1 MLNPPQAKAV
11 RSLHKPLLVLAGAGC
26 GKTRVII
33 EKMIHIIN
41 TKYCDPDQLY
51 AITFT
56 NKAAKEMQQRISK
69 RLPNSEQIRISTF
82 HALGLQILKSETKYT
97 GLRSGFSI
105 LDPSESTKIIQ
116 ELVPRGIKKHLIAE
130 LQWQISS
137 WKNAGLR
144 PAQVNTNVPLNRDI
158 YQQYLNY
165 MRHINAV
172 DFDDLIAMSLWLLE
186 DNDEVQTRWQQKIA
200 YLLVDEYQDTNACQ
214 YQLLKR
220 LTGCNPHITC
230 VGDDDQSIY
239 GWRGA
244 QPENLGLLAVDFDNL
259 QVIKLEQNYR
269 STETILKAANAVVQH
284 NPHSFEKS
292 IWSDLGNGELIELSH
307 YDSIED
313 EAEQIAVAI
322 DFRIQQKHAH
332 YTDFALLY
340 RSNQQAKYIE
350 QAFRKRN
357 IPYHISGGRS
367 FFDYAE
373 IKDLMAYLRLL
384 VNPRDN
390 SAFLRVINTPKRGIG
405 MHTIKRISQLSKL
418 RNLSFFQACSQND
431 LSSHIDPVIAT
442 KIHHFSEMI
451 NALSCSR
458 SPAEH
463 IVNQLL
469 TQTDYINWVQHS
481 ANNQLAKI
489 NKTKLITDF
498 VKWISAICNSQP
510 TRLDDLINYLS
521 LQTSQDEDQQQGVAL
536 MTLHAA
542 KGLEF
547 KQVYLIGVEEGIL
560 PHSNS
565 MDEADNPQ
573 QALEEERRLM
583 YVGMTRAKHKLH
595 ISYVKRRKRKHP
607 SQEKIATGPSRFL
620 KEIPAEFV
628 LTANSPEHKQK
639 TKQNFAALRAELNQ
653 SP

>member
-1 MLNPPQAKAV
+1 VLNSPQAEAV
-11 RSLHKPLLVLAGAGC
+11 RSLDNPLLVLAGAGC

-33 EKMIHIIN
+33 EKMIHIMQI
-41 TKYCDPDQLY
+41 KFCRPEQLY

-56 NKAAKEMQQRISK
+56 NKAAKEMQKRISK
-69 RLPNSEQIRISTF
+69 RLPNSEQICISTF
-82 HALGLQILKSETKYT
+82 HALGLQILKSETKHS
-97 GLRSGFSI
+97 GLRPGFSI
-105 LDPSESTKIIQ
+105 LDPGESSKIIQ
-116 ELVPRGIKKHLIAE
+116 ELVPRGIKKHLISE

-137 WKNAGLR
+137 WKNAGFR
-144 PAQVNTNVPLNRDI
+144 PSEISTTVPLNRDI
-158 YQQYLNY
+158 YRQYLAY
-165 MRHINAV
+165 MNHINAV
-172 DFDDLIAMSLWLLE
+172 DFDDLIALSLWLLQ
-186 DNDEVQTRWQQKIA
+186 DNPDVKARWQKKIA

-214 YQLLKR
+214 YQLLKC
-220 LTGCNPHITC
+220 LTDCGSHITC

-244 QPENLGLLAVDFDNL
+244 QPENLGLLAADFKNL

-284 NPHSFEKS
+284 NPHPFEKS
-292 IWSDLGNGELIELSH
+292 IWSDLGSGELIAISS
-307 YDSIED
+307 YDSIEE
-313 EAEQIAVAI
+313 EAEQIATAI
-322 DFRIQQKHAH
+322 DFSTQHKHAQH
-332 YTDFALLY
+332 TDFALLY
-340 RSNQQAKYIE
+340 RSNQQAKFIE

-405 MHTIKRISQLSKL
+405 MHTIKRISQISKL
-418 RNLSFFQACSQND
+418 RNLSFLQTCNQSD
-431 LSSHIDPVIAT
+431 LSNQLDPKIAA
-442 KIHHFSEMI
+442 KVRHFSDMI
-451 NALSCSR
+451 TTLSR
-458 SPAEH
+458 SRLPAET
-463 IVNQLL
+463 VLNQLL
-469 TQTDYINWVQHS
+469 AQTDYINWIQHS

-498 VKWISAICNSQP
+498 VKWINAICNKQ
-510 TRLDDLINYLS
+510 TTQLDDLINILS
-521 LQTSQDEDQQQGVAL
+521 LQTNHDEEQQQGVAL

-565 MDEADNPQ
+565 MDEADDPQ

-583 YVGMTRAKHKLH
+583 YVGMTRAKSKLH
-595 ISYVKRRKRKHP
+595 ISYVKKRKRKHP
-607 SQEKIATGPSRFL
+607 GQEKIATGPSRFI
-620 KEIPAEFV
+620 KEIPAEFIQ
-628 LTANSPEHKQK
+628 TANSPERKQK
-639 TKQNFAALRAELNQ
+639 IKQNFAALRAQLNQ
-653 SP
+653 NP